1 MLQHGLFFR
10 QLRQFALDVFA
21 ADLPLV
27 GARQEFGGALLR
39 LAVLARVLL
48 LLLHQVFVLHFRR
61 AHGGLRLFKRGF
73 GGGEFGGEVFQ
84 FGRNAVEACFL
95 GNQAFLRGF
104 GIEQDANFVDLMA
117 FRRKPDLVC
126 AQIVLMREGVAQ
138 IGRAQYAVE
147 PVVQCRLKWRL
158 RLDLVQQC
166 LYGQGFFDATG
177 EVV

>member
-10 QLRQFALDVFA
+10 QLRQFAPDVFA

-27 GARQEFGGALLR
+27 GACQKFGGALLR

-48 LLLHQVFVLHFRR
+48 LLLHQVFMLRFRR
-61 AHGGLRLFKRGF
+61 ARGDLRLFERGF
-73 GGGEFGGEVFQ
+73 GGGEFGGKFFQ
-84 FGRNAVEACFL
+84 FGRDAVEARFL

-104 GIEQDANFVDLMA
+104 GIEQDADFIDLMA
-117 FRRKPDLVC
+117 FGCEPDLVC
-126 AQIVLMREGVAQ
+126 AQIALMREGVAQ

-147 PVVQCRLKWRL
+147 PVVQCRLKRRL

-166 LYGQGFFDATG
+166 LYGQGFFDAAG

>member
-10 QLRQFALDVFA
+10 QLRQFALDMFA
-21 ADLPLV
+21 ADLPLA
-27 GARQEFGGALLR
+27 GARQKCGGAVLC

-48 LLLHQVFVLHFRR
+48 LLLHQVFVLRFRR
-61 AHGGLRLFKRGF
+61 AHSSLRLFERGF

-84 FGRNAVEACFL
+84 FGRDAVEARFL

-104 GIEQDANFVDLMA
+104 GIEQDADFIDLMA
-117 FRRKPDLVC
+117 FGREPNLVC
-126 AQIVLMREGVAQ
+126 AQIALMREGIIQ

-147 PVVQCRLKWRL
+147 PVVQCRLKRRL

-166 LYGQGFFDATG
+166 LYGQGFFDAAG